1 MIAIDTNILVY
12 AFNEDASQ
20 HRSAIESL
28 RSLAE
33 GDAAWAIPVFVMGEF
48 LRVVSNP
55 RGPLARPASVRDAL
69 SALDAMLASPSAR
82 PLMPGPRYLPL
93 LRGLVADA
101 APKGN
106 EIFDAQVAAV
116 CLEHGATT
124 ILTNDR
130 KFRLYSGI
138 VVRSLDDS

>member
-1 MIAIDTNILVY
+1 MIAVDTNILVY
-12 AFNEDASQ
+12 AFNEDALL
-20 HRSAIESL
+20 HRSAIDVI
-28 RSLAE
+28 RSHAE

-55 RGPLARPASVRDAL
+55 RGPLSRPASARDAMR
-69 SALDAMLASPSAR
+69 ALDGLLASPSVR

-93 LRGLVADA
+93 LRGLIADG

-116 CLEHGATT
+116 CLEHGANT

-130 KFRLYSGI
+130 KFRLFAGI
-138 VVRSLDDS
+138 SVRGLDDA